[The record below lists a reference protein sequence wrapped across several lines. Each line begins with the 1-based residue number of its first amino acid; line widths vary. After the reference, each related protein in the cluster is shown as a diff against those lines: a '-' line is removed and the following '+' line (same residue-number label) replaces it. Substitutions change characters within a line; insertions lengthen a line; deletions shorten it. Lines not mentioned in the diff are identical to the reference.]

1 MATKKKRKTTGKK
14 QKKSIGKRF
23 LLVLVITLIML
34 PVLFF
39 SLIFTGFFGPIPSS
53 EELALV
59 RNYNASQ
66 IYSADGKRMGTYYL
80 QNRTEVD
87 MEQVNPVMIDAL
99 LAIEDIRFYEH
110 NGIDYRALFRVFFRT
125 ILLNQD
131 AGGGSTITQ
140 QLAKNLYP
148 REKHGT
154 LHLVADKF
162 REMIIATRLE
172 KINSKDDILQMYL
185 NTVSFGEEIYGID
198 MASRR
203 FFNKA
208 PANLELEE
216 AATLAGML
224 RATTW
229 YNPHRNPKSSTE
241 RRNVVIRQME
251 KYGFI
256 NQEEADTAIATEL
269 ETNYSVQAG
278 SLGSAAYFREY
289 IRLELAELLK
299 TQEPLDGKSYNLYSD
314 GLVIHTTLDSR
325 VQEAAEHAV
334 ETQMKYLQ
342 SIYDGQNKDVSI
354 FADMGDP
361 AVIRAWQNSDHYKQ
375 LKIDGL
381 SDAAIDSIL
390 YEPTKHKVFSWDGY
404 SDETIS
410 PYDLQRH
417 YLSFLQAGFLA
428 MHPNTG
434 EVLAWVGGIN
444 HAHFK
449 YDHVTSSRQPGSSF
463 KPFIYAAA
471 MEGGLQPC
479 DYQRNVLTVY
489 EDYDEWMPKNAN
501 DEYGGRYSVQAALAS
516 SINTI
521 TVEVLMDNGI
531 QNTVETIR
539 NLGITSPIPQNPSIA
554 LGTAEVSLLEMTAA
568 YTSFLNRGK
577 PVMPRLIQRI
587 YNSQGELIYNFTS
600 EDELSATRT
609 DVEGT
614 SPEIAGAIV
623 QILKKAVNEGTGRY
637 LRSQFGITHE
647 LAGKT
652 GTTQQFTDGW
662 FIGMA
667 PDLVF
672 GSWVGG
678 ATPRVRLRHNFGY
691 ASQTALPLSGH
702 FLSKLNQNP
711 ELTLNGKQILPAD
724 YPYAHTFQC
733 EDFRNDRFQDRVTD
747 FFRGNKPEAPR
758 AANIETEEKER
769 RNIFQRIGS
778 IFSRDDN

>member
-1 MATKKKRKTTGKK
+1 MAKKKKRIATRKK
-14 QKKSIGKRF
+14 QKKRVGKKI
-23 LLVLVITLIML
+23 LLFLVIIFIAL

-39 SLIFTGFFGPIPSS
+39 SLILSGFFGPVPSTD
-53 EELALV
+53 ELALI

-66 IYSADGKRMGTYYL
+66 IYSSDGKRMGTYYL

-87 MEQVNPVMIDAL
+87 MEQVNTVMTDAL
-99 LAIEDIRFYEH
+99 LAVEDIRFYEH

-125 ILLNQD
+125 LLLNQD

-154 LHLVADKF
+154 LYLVADKF

-172 KINSKDDILQMYL
+172 RINSKDDILQMYL

-208 PANLELEE
+208 PSDLELEE

-229 YNPHRNPKSSTE
+229 YNPHRNPESSRE
-241 RRNVVIRQME
+241 RRNIVIRQME
-251 KYGFI
+251 KYEFI
-256 NQEEADTAIATEL
+256 NQDEADAAIAAKL

-278 SLGSAAYFREY
+278 SQGSAAYFREH
-289 IRLELAELLK
+289 IRLELAELLR
-299 TQEPLDGKSYNLYSD
+299 TQEPLDGESYNLYSD

-354 FADMGDP
+354 FADKGDP
-361 AVIRAWQNSDHYKQ
+361 AVIRAWRNSDHYKQ
-375 LKIDGL
+375 LKKDGY
-381 SDAAIDSIL
+381 SDASIDSVL
-390 YEPTKHKVFSWDGY
+390 YEPAKQKIFSWDGY
-404 SDETIS
+404 SEEVIS
-410 PYDLQRH
+410 PYDLQRR

-428 MHPNTG
+428 MHPHTG

-444 HAHFK
+444 HSHFK
-449 YDHVTSSRQPGSSF
+449 YDHVTSSRQPGSAF

-471 MEGGLQPC
+471 MESGLQPC

-501 DEYGGRYSVQAALAS
+501 DEYGGRYSVQAALAN

-521 TVEVLMDNGI
+521 TVEILMENGI
-531 QNTVETIR
+531 PNTLETIR
-539 NLGITSPIPQNPSIA
+539 NLGITSTIPQNPSIA

-568 YTSFLNRGK
+568 YTSFLNNGK
-577 PVMPRLIQRI
+577 PVMPRLIKRI

-600 EDELSATRT
+600 EDGTTATRT
-609 DVEGT
+609 DVNGT
-614 SPEIAGAIV
+614 SPEIAAAIV
-623 QILKKAVNEGTGRY
+623 QILEKAVNEGTGRF
-637 LRSQFGITHE
+637 LRSQFGISHE

-678 ATPRVRLRHNFGY
+678 ATPRVRLRNNFGY
-691 ASQTALPLSGH
+691 ASQTALPVAGH
-702 FLSKLNQNP
+702 FLSKLNQYP
-711 ELTLNGKQILPAD
+711 QLSMDDKQILPAD
-724 YPYAHTFQC
+724 HMYGYNFRC
-733 EDFRNDRFQDRVTD
+733 EDYRDDRFQDRVTD
-747 FFRGNKPEAPR
+747 FFRGNTPEAPR
-758 AANIETEEKER
+758 AVKVETEERER